1 MGFFS
6 PKVKCDVCGRDV
18 GLNRYKIKK
27 DNAWCCPDCLK
38 KAQNGANGKRIV
50 NVMTITVEELKK
62 LVADPEAMGQEKM
75 FKDPEAYAAEQEKIR
90 KTETRKRCE
99 VCGHIFCYTQSDVN
113 ENKSNAKIAAL
124 SSVGS
129 IAGALSGNYIAS
141 AVNNQN
147 ANRGID
153 KIKDFNRCPNC
164 NSTNLTIISDKD
176 FEAMKFQGAQSSISS
191 ADELKKFK
199 ELLDMGT
206 ISQEEFDEK
215 KKQLLGL

>member
-1 MGFFS
+1 MGFFT

-38 KAQNGANGKRIV
+38 KAEKGANGKRVV
-50 NVMTITVEELKK
+50 NCMTITITELKQ
-62 LVADPEAMGQEKM
+62 LVEDPNAMGQEK
-75 FKDPEAYAAEQEKIR
+75 KYLDPQAYIAEQEKIR

-99 VCGHIFCYTQSDVN
+99 VCGHIFCYNQADIN
-113 ENKSNAKIAAL
+113 ENKSNAKIATL

-129 IAGALSGNYIAS
+129 LAGALSGNYVAS

-147 ANRGID
+147 VNRGMD
-153 KIKDFNRCPNC
+153 KIRDFNRCPNC
-164 NSTNLTIISDKD
+164 NSTNLSIISDEE
-176 FEAMKFQGAQSSISS
+176 FETMKSQSTKNNVSP

-199 ELLDMGT
+199 ELLDMGVIT
-206 ISQEEFDEK
+206 QEEFDAK